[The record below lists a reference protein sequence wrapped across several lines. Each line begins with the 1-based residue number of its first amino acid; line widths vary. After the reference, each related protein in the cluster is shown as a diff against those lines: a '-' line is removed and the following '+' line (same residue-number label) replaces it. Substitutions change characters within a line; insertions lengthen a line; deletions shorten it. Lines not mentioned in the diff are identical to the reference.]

1 MGYTGQFGKKLYQRN
16 TSELDECKN
25 IQNFQ
30 IQKAQQT
37 PNRLKKKK
45 GKARYVMVSLLK
57 TKDKGKILKAA
68 RAKCQAT

>member
-30 IQKAQQT
+30 IQEAQQT

-45 GKARYVMVSLLK
+45 RQSQVCHGQSAE
-57 TKDKGKILKAA
+57 D
-68 RAKCQAT
+68 

>member
-30 IQKAQQT
+30 IQEAQQT

-45 GKARYVMVSLLK
+45 KAKLGMSWSV
-57 TKDKGKILKAA
+57 
-68 RAKCQAT
+68 C